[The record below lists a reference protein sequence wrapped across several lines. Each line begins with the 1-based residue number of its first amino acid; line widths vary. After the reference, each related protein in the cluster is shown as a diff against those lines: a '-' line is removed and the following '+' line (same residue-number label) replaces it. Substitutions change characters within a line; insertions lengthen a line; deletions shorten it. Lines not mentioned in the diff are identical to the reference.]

1 VVFSDC
7 VIEKDARL
15 DWAIVDERSVVS
27 SGSVVGREDADGG
40 GMADQVTIIGRDSRV
55 TQDLES
61 GSRLE
66 PGTT

>member
-1 VVFSDC
+1 MTETRRIAGGPPVPSL
-7 VIEKDARL
+7 AM
-15 DWAIVDERSVVS
+15 VS
-27 SGSVVGREDADGG
+27 
-40 GMADQVTIIGRDSRV
+40 ADQVTIIGRDSRV